1 MKSESKFNTKIAVL
15 VGTTLL
21 IVVALITFNVMSTKK
36 QVKGVIESNPVEAN
50 SVLNDDE
57 KIVSDLEQENGNVEN
72 NIVFNDEATVLNTNS
87 NIEET
92 TSNSSSNIEET
103 TSNSSSNIA
112 LVNWTWPTTSK
123 VIVSHYG
130 NREPLYEG
138 FPSWWHSGIDIT
150 GEQGASVYAANNGV
164 VVEKTQNM
172 SYGNYILIKHGDNLY
187 TLYAHMSDFANVS
200 VGDTVTA
207 GQVIGYVGMTGA
219 AAGPHLHFEIRTCE
233 EYSCTVN
240 PVDYYE

>member
-15 VGTTLL
+15 VGTTFL
-21 IVVALITFNVMSTKK
+21 IVVALITFNAMSTKK
-36 QVKGVIESNPVEAN
+36 QEKVVIESNPVEAN
-50 SVLNDDE
+50 FVLNDDE

-72 NIVFNDEATVLNTNS
+72 NIVSNDEATVLNTNS

-92 TSNSSSNIEET
+92 TSNSSSNI
-103 TSNSSSNIA
+103 A
-112 LVNWTWPTTSK
+112 LANWTWPTTSK
-123 VIVSHYG
+123 VIISHYG
-130 NREPLYEG
+130 NREPVYEG
-138 FPSWWHSGIDIT
+138 FPSSWHSGIDIT
-150 GEQGASVYAANNGV
+150 GEQGDSVYAANNGV
-164 VVEKTQNM
+164 VVEKTAIT

-187 TLYAHMSDFANVS
+187 TLYAHMSDFADIS
-200 VGDTVTA
+200 VGTTVTS

-233 EYSCTVN
+233 EYSCAVN

>member
-21 IVVALITFNVMSTKK
+21 IVVALITFNAMSTKK
-36 QVKGVIESNPVEAN
+36 QEKGVIESNPVESN
-50 SVLNDDE
+50 YVLNDDE

-92 TSNSSSNIEET
+92 TSNSSSNI
-103 TSNSSSNIA
+103 A

-123 VIVSHYG
+123 VIISHYG
-130 NREPLYEG
+130 NREPVYEG
-138 FPSWWHSGIDIT
+138 LPSSWHSGIDIT
-150 GEQGASVYAANNGV
+150 GEQGDSVYAANNGV
-164 VVEKTQNM
+164 VVEKTEST
-172 SYGNYILIKHGDNLY
+172 SYGNYILIKHSDNLY
-187 TLYAHMSDFANVS
+187 TLYAHMSDFADVS
-200 VGDTVTA
+200 IGTTVTS

>member
-21 IVVALITFNVMSTKK
+21 IVIALITFNAMSTKK

-50 SVLNDDE
+50 FVLNDDE

-72 NIVFNDEATVLNTNS
+72 NIVSNDEATVLNTN
-87 NIEET
+87 
-92 TSNSSSNIEET
+92 SNIEET

>member
-1 MKSESKFNTKIAVL
+1 MKSESKINTKIAVL
-15 VGTTLL
+15 VGTILL

-92 TSNSSSNIEET
+92 TSNSSF
-103 TSNSSSNIA
+103 NIA
-112 LVNWTWPTTSK
+112 LVNWTWPTTSE
-123 VIVSHYG
+123 VITAHYG
-130 NREPLYEG
+130 NIEPVYEG
-138 FPSWWHSGIDIT
+138 FPSSWHSGIDIT
-150 GEQGASVYAANNGV
+150 GEQGDSVYAANNGV
-164 VVEKTQNM
+164 VVEKTEST
-172 SYGNYILIKHGDNLY
+172 SYGNYILIKHSDNLY
-187 TLYAHMSDFANVS
+187 TLYAHMSSFANVS

-233 EYSCTVN
+233 EYSCAVN

>member
-1 MKSESKFNTKIAVL
+1 MKSESKFNTKISVL

-21 IVVALITFNVMSTKK
+21 IVVALITFNAMSTKK
-36 QVKGVIESNPVEAN
+36 QEKVVIESNPVEAN
-50 SVLNDDE
+50 FVLNDDE

-72 NIVFNDEATVLNTNS
+72 NIVSNDEATVLNTN
-87 NIEET
+87 
-92 TSNSSSNIEET
+92 SNIEET

-123 VIVSHYG
+123 VIISHYG
-130 NREPLYEG
+130 NREPVYEG
-138 FPSWWHSGIDIT
+138 FPNSWHSGIDIT
-150 GEQGASVYAANNGV
+150 GEQGDSVYAANNGV
-164 VVEKTQNM
+164 VVEKTQSM

>member
-1 MKSESKFNTKIAVL
+1 MKSESKFNTKVAVL

-36 QVKGVIESNPVEAN
+36 QEKGVIKSNPVEAN
-50 SVLNDDE
+50 YVLNDDE

-92 TSNSSSNIEET
+92 TSNSSSNI
-103 TSNSSSNIA
+103 A

-123 VIVSHYG
+123 VIISHYG
-130 NREPLYEG
+130 NREPVYEG
-138 FPSWWHSGIDIT
+138 FPSSWHSGIDIT
-150 GEQGASVYAANNGV
+150 GEQGDSVYAANNGV
-164 VVEKTQNM
+164 VVEKTQST

-187 TLYAHMSDFANVS
+187 TLYAHMSDFENVS

-219 AAGPHLHFEIRTCE
+219 ATGPNLHFEIRTCE
-233 EYSCTVN
+233 EYSCAVN